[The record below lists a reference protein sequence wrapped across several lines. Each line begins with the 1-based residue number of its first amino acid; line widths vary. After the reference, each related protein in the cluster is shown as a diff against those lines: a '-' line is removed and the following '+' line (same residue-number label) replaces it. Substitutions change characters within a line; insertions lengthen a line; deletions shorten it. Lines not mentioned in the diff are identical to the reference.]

1 MYHPQGTHVL
11 PSMTPEQRR
20 RAQRWELPAVIVALL
35 VIPYL
40 VLNYFQLGSVS
51 GTVVDVLYIG
61 IWSFFVVEALAV
73 LRIAPDNL
81 EWLRNNVLDVATRR
95 SSSCRPTSR
104 SLQ

>member
-11 PSMTPEQRR
+11 PSMTPAQRR

-40 VLNYFQLGSVS
+40 VLNYFQLGSVW

-61 IWSFFVVEALAV
+61 IWS
-73 LRIAPDNL
+73 
-81 EWLRNNVLDVATRR
+81 
-95 SSSCRPTSR
+95 
-104 SLQ
+104 